1 MPISAAD
8 HRRKSLLEQM
18 QPDSLAILE
27 SGSEQLRNQ
36 DAHFPFRPDSNF
48 YYLTHFSEP
57 QALLLLIPGRE
68 EGETVLF
75 CQDKDPE
82 RETWDGYRVGQ
93 KEAVNHYQVDQAF
106 SFSEAE
112 QLIPKLM
119 EGRSTAYSLSGHNA
133 QFDTRIN
140 HWINLARAQSRKG
153 VSAPESISYLGTLLY
168 EMRLIKSPL
177 EIELM
182 KKAAELSAN
191 GHIMAM
197 KQCLPGKF
205 EYQLEAELLHQ
216 FYSGGSRYPAYSS
229 IVGSGSNGCTLHYN
243 SNNKKMA
250 DGDLVLIDAGAEF
263 DCYAADITRTFPVNG
278 HFSAEQKVLYEL
290 VLESQ
295 LAAIEQVKPG
305 NHFNQPHEAVLQ
317 VLTRGLIELGL
328 LSGDLETLIKEEA
341 IKPWFMHRTGHWLG
355 MDVHDVG
362 HYKIDGQWRDFTVGM
377 VTTIEPGLYITEN
390 EEIDPKWWNIGIR
403 IEDDVL
409 VTESGHEVLT
419 SATPK
424 TVAEIETLMT
434 SGPNQAS

>member
-1 MPISAAD
+1 MPISAAS

-18 QPDSLAILE
+18 QSGSLAIIE

-48 YYLTHFSEP
+48 YYLTHFPEP
-57 QALLLLIPGRE
+57 QALLLLIPGRA

-93 KEAVNHYQVDQAF
+93 TEAVSQYQVDQAF
-106 SFSEAE
+106 PFSDAE

-119 EGRSTAYSLSGHNA
+119 EGRSTVYSFSGHNA

-140 HWINLARAQSRKG
+140 HWVNQARAQSRKG
-153 VSAPESISYLGTLLY
+153 VSAPEATIYLGTLLY
-168 EMRLIKSPL
+168 EMRLIKSSH
-177 EIELM
+177 EIDLM

-197 KQCLPGKF
+197 KQCQPGKF

-216 FYSGGSRYPAYSS
+216 FYSGGSRYPAYTS
-229 IVGSGSNGCTLHYN
+229 IVGSGPNACTLHYN
-243 SNNKKMA
+243 SNNRKMA

-278 HFSAEQKVLYEL
+278 RFSTEQKALYEL

-295 LAAIEQVKPG
+295 LAAIEKVQPG
-305 NHFNQPHEAVLQ
+305 NHFNEPHEAVVR

-328 LSGDLETLIKEEA
+328 LSGDVETLIKEEA

-362 HYKIDGQWRDFTVGM
+362 HYKTDGQWRNFIAGM
-377 VTTIEPGLYITEN
+377 VTTIEPGLYITEDKDV
-390 EEIDPKWWNIGIR
+390 DPKWWNIGIR

-409 VTESGHEVLT
+409 VTEDGHQVLT

-424 TVAEIETLMT
+424 TVADIEALMIT
-434 SGPNQAS
+434 QAP